1 MTLADTAGLRE
12 AAGAIEREG
21 VRRALARAE
30 AADLRIVVAAPDSG
44 GDFSLARE
52 GDIRVFNKCDLD
64 GDLPGG
70 AIGVSALTGAGL
82 EELEGALRMRIG
94 IAYEAREHPVIT
106 RARHREG
113 LRDCAASLARA
124 EGALKGGLDAELVAE
139 DLRLAAR
146 ALGRITGRVDVED
159 LLDVIFRDFCI
170 GK

>member
-12 AAGAIEREG
+12 AANAIEREG

-30 AADLRIVVAAPDSG
+30 AADLRLVLVAPGAG

-52 GDIRVFNKCDLD
+52 GDIRVVNKLDLD
-64 GDLPGG
+64 AEVPKG
-70 AIGVSALTGAGL
+70 AIGISALTGQGL
-82 EELEGALRMRIG
+82 DALEAALREKIG
-94 IAYEAREHPVIT
+94 AAYEAQEHPLIT

-113 LRDCAASLARA
+113 LSDCAASLARA
-124 EGALKGGLDAELVAE
+124 GEALEAGRDAELVAE

>member
-1 MTLADTAGLRE
+1 VTLADTAGLRE

-30 AADLRIVVAAPDSG
+30 AVDLRLVITAPGAG

-52 GDIRVFNKCDLD
+52 GDIRIVNKLDL
-64 GDLPGG
+64 GGEVPPGVL
-70 AIGVSALTGAGL
+70 GVSALTGQGL
-82 EELEGALRMRIG
+82 DRLEAVLRERVGA
-94 IAYEAREHPVIT
+94 AYEAQEHPLIT

-113 LRDCAASLARA
+113 LAACAASLARA
-124 EGALKGGLDAELVAE
+124 GEAVRAERAAELVAE